1 MVNSILVTMNLI
13 YEKNQNQT
21 QNREEKV
28 NVWSAFRTWNTELQ
42 ICTQY
47 TIWNM
52 TFIHETKSRIY
63 ATTNVQ
69 YAMMGITRVRC
80 NMKYRMLVMRLQI
93 IDIIVNSSEK
103 WGEKEK
109 FRVFEIYYMKHKTKY
124 MNILDMLWSFLN
136 ILFYF
141 LFGHTFKN
149 RLL

>member
-63 ATTNVQ
+63 AIINVK
-69 YAMMGITRVRC
+69 YAMMGMTRVRC
-80 NMKYRMLVMRLQI
+80 NMKFRMLVMRLKI
-93 IDIIVNSSEK
+93 IGIIVNSSVK
-103 WGEKEK
+103 WGRKK
-109 FRVFEIYYMKHKTKY
+109 SLGIW
-124 MNILDMLWSFLN
+124 NIL
-136 ILFYF
+136 
-141 LFGHTFKN
+141 HET
-149 RLL
+149 